1 MSPFTAQSIL
11 GIDIAKAKLDTHFQR
26 IGSADKPIH
35 RLYENTALGHDQLL
49 SWLATQQVGQVHVC
63 LEATGTYGRAV
74 ALRLYQAGYRVSIVN
89 PLRIKR
95 YGESELLRVKT
106 DKSDAALIARFC
118 LTQQPDPWMPP
129 SSAQQQLQDLVRALA
144 DLQRLHQQERCR
156 QQSGS
161 QSLAVMSVTSSVLI
175 CLETQ
180 MESLQI
186 QIEAH
191 IQAHESLRTPYDLL
205 LSICGIGKRTATVLL
220 GELGDLSRFPTVRAL
235 VAYVGLAPH
244 LHRSGTSVH
253 GPSPLSKHGHAAIRK
268 ALYFPALSAVRHNP
282 AIRTLYQRLL
292 AQGKPKMVALV
303 AAMRKLLHQIYG
315 VLHSGHVFDPAYVSA
330 PPARTLAAH
339 SGQ

>member
-1 MSPFTAQSIL
+1 MTPFTAQSIL

-26 IGSADKPIH
+26 VGSADKPVH
-35 RLYENTALGHDQLL
+35 RLYENTPAGHEQVVT
-49 SWLATQQVGQVHVC
+49 WLANQQVGQLHVC

-74 ALRLYQAGYRVSIVN
+74 ALRLHQVGYRVSIVN

-118 LTQQPDPWMPP
+118 LTQQPDPWTPP
-129 SSAQQQLQDLVRALA
+129 TSQQQQLQDLVRALA
-144 DLQRLHQQERCR
+144 DLQRLHQQQRCR
-156 QQSGS
+156 QQSGP
-161 QSLAVMSVTSSVLI
+161 QPEAVATISSSVLT

-180 MESLQI
+180 MESLRQ

-191 IQAHESLRTPYDLL
+191 ILAHESLSGPYHLL
-205 LSICGIGKRTATVLL
+205 LSICGIGKRTAAVLL
-220 GELGDLSRFPTVRAL
+220 GELGDLSRFASVRDL

-268 ALYFPALSAVRHNP
+268 ALYFPAMSALRHNP
-282 AIRTLYQRLL
+282 AIKAFYQRLR
-292 AQGKPKMVALV
+292 AAGKSKMVALV

-315 VLHSGHVFDPAYVSA
+315 VLHSGQVFDPAYVSA
-330 PPARTLAAH
+330 PPVRKVAAP
-339 SGQ
+339 

>member
-1 MSPFTAQSIL
+1 MTSFTPQSIL

-26 IGSADKPIH
+26 VGSPDKPIH
-35 RLYENTALGHDQLL
+35 RRYDNTPAGHAQVV
-49 SWLATQQVGQVHVC
+49 SWLAAQQVGQLHVC

-74 ALRLYQAGYRVSIVN
+74 ALRLHQAGHRVSIVN

-118 LTQQPDPWMPP
+118 LTQQPDPWTPP
-129 SSAQQQLQDLVRALA
+129 AAEQQQLQDLVRALA

-156 QQSGS
+156 QQSGP
-161 QSLAVMSVTSSVLI
+161 QEQAVATVTSTVLT

-180 MESLQI
+180 MESLQK
-186 QIEAH
+186 QIETH
-191 IQAHESLRTPYDLL
+191 ILAHESLSASYHLL
-205 LSICGIGKRTATVLL
+205 LSICGIGKRTASLLL
-220 GELGDLSRFPTVRAL
+220 GELGDLSRFATVRDL

-244 LHRSGTSVH
+244 LHRSGTSLQ
-253 GPSPLSKHGHAAIRK
+253 GPSPLSKHGHASIRK
-268 ALYFPALSAVRHNP
+268 ALYFPAMSAARHNP

-292 AQGKPKMVALV
+292 AGGKPKMVALV

-315 VLHSGHVFDPAYVSA
+315 VLRSGQPFDPAYVST
-330 PPARTLAAH
+330 PPVRKAAA
-339 SGQ
+339 Q